1 MCDLRVSDMVR
12 RLASSPYI
20 DIKGGGMGKVLAVS
34 HTQNRGW
41 LKMTDIVGA
50 VKQLKLERD
59 ALLAENLDLQEV
71 VRREQ
76 SRRHTA
82 ERRAREWRAK
92 HNSLIKD
99 AAQLVKAVERCRMGE
114 AKLKAHLSMVRHVA
128 QNAMRVIEV
137 LAGGEVAKRHL
148 KAEVASLREH
158 LDEIDAAM
166 RVQIRE
172 DEGRAAHT
180 EVRGE

>member
-1 MCDLRVSDMVR
+1 MAKEYKDLVVGVDIGTAKVMV
-12 RLASSPYI
+12 
-20 DIKGGGMGKVLAVS
+20 
-34 HTQNRGW
+34 
-41 LKMTDIVGA
+41 
-50 VKQLKLERD
+50 
-59 ALLAENLDLQEV
+59 V
-71 VRREQ
+71 V
-76 SRRHTA
+76 A
-82 ERRAREWRAK
+82 
-92 HNSLIKD
+92 
-99 AAQLVKAVERCRMGE
+99 
-114 AKLKAHLSMVRHVA
+114 
-128 QNAMRVIEV
+128 EV

>member
-1 MCDLRVSDMVR
+1 
-12 RLASSPYI
+12 
-20 DIKGGGMGKVLAVS
+20 
-34 HTQNRGW
+34 
-41 LKMTDIVGA
+41 MTDIVGA

-59 ALLAENLDLQEV
+59 ALLAENLDLKEA

-99 AAQLVKAVERCRMGE
+99 AAQLVKAGERCSMGE

-128 QNAMRVIEV
+128 QNHGGTV
-137 LAGGEVAKRHL
+137 LVESREGEGSTFTL
-148 KAEVASLREH
+148 ELS
-158 LDEIDAAM
+158 M
-166 RVQIRE
+166 NQ
-172 DEGRAAHT
+172 
-180 EVRGE
+180 